1 MPTEVGNLSRL
12 AFIQEVAFGTTPAT
26 PAGQTVRKTGFSLN
40 ADRNYIDNP
49 ELRTDGMTATGR
61 GGALRGKGSING
73 KLSYGTYD
81 AFLAASLGNF
91 DWFSNVIKIKP
102 ILADTGATVQMTAA
116 TRTLT
121 RPAGSFTADGFVVG
135 DYVTLSGFTNAGNN
149 GVCQLATV
157 GTTTMTFNASP
168 TSLTPVDEAANA
180 NVSITLNT
188 RPSFTME
195 KAHMVNGIYF
205 PFTGCVIDGF
215 EMSGKVNEAIDI
227 KFDLVT
233 KAVGN
238 EAVSSVFTSITAVN
252 TNPLIT
258 AWDGTIKRNTV
269 TLANVVG
276 WTLKATRNLDQ
287 ADVVGSSV
295 LYDIQPKAAKITG
308 TMELHFDSMALYTDM
323 RAENDVVF
331 QLNLGPGGTKSYT
344 IDLTLCRIKTWKS
357 EPKEGLMTAMVEFES
372 FAPIS
377 GTNTALMLTRL
388 P

>member
-1 MPTEVGNLSRL
+1 MPVEVGNLARL
-12 AFIQEVAFGTTPAT
+12 AYVQEVTFGSTPAT
-26 PAGQTVRKTGFSLN
+26 PTGLTVRQTGFSLN

-61 GGALRGKGSING
+61 GGALRGKGSISG
-73 KLSYGTYD
+73 KLSYGSHD
-81 AFLAASLGNF
+81 DLLAAALGNF
-91 DWFSNVIKIKP
+91 GWFSNVIKVKP
-102 ILADTGATVQMTAA
+102 IIVDSAATIQMTAT

-135 DYVTLSGFTNAGNN
+135 DFVNLAGFTNAGNN

-168 TSLTPVDEAANA
+168 TGLTPVDEAANA
-180 NVSITLNT
+180 AAICSLNT

-195 KAHMVNGIYF
+195 KAHLVNGIYF
-205 PFTGCVIDGF
+205 PFLGCVVDGF
-215 EMSGKVNEAIDI
+215 EMSGKVNEAVDI
-227 KFDLVT
+227 KFDLVC
-233 KAVGN
+233 KSVGT
-238 EAVSSVFTSITAVN
+238 EAVSTLFSSITAVN

-258 AWDGTIKRNTV
+258 SWDGTVKKGGA

-276 WTLKATRNLDQ
+276 WTLKASRNLDT
-287 ADVVGSSV
+287 AEVVGNSN
-295 LYDIQPKAAKITG
+295 LYDIQPKAANITG
-308 TMELHFDSMALYTDM
+308 TMELYFDSMALYTDM

-344 IDLTLCRIKTWKS
+344 VDLTLCRIKSWKS
-357 EPKEGLMTAMVEFES
+357 EPKEGLMTATVEFES
-372 FAPIS
+372 FAPTA
-377 GTNTALMLTRL
+377 GTNTSLMITRL